1 MMRCFLKWK
10 CSSQNSKSEQHKQ
23 KFRANLY
30 LIKTNK
36 LILTL
41 QDTSR
46 LLLIIWDPLIET
58 QIKVQDVGCRM
69 STQQTALYLHLSLN
83 ETVSME
89 EQLPCAA
96 VTQSAYIF
104 WEHSG
109 TAHSAASP
117 L

>member
-1 MMRCFLKWK
+1 
-10 CSSQNSKSEQHKQ
+10 
-23 KFRANLY
+23 
-30 LIKTNK
+30 
-36 LILTL
+36 
-41 QDTSR
+41 
-46 LLLIIWDPLIET
+46 
-58 QIKVQDVGCRM
+58 M